1 MTPDTLHLYEP
12 SAALV
17 VFTANGSASPYI
29 EYYDM
34 DSSGCPFNPHPLSVR
49 EAQSLAKALDTREQA
64 GKAFLRPEGVL
75 PPNVLH
81 IDPSANGSVV
91 WYSKPQ
97 RHKLHFAQS
106 LGLDSG
112 TVSLPALVWKASKKE
127 LQIFALTGKT
137 KPKAETPLFHAPFF
151 NLYQKG
157 FVCMGNVNIAIK
169 AAATLE
175 EFIAAWQG
183 YFFESYFSHH
193 INEHNPVGVNLFNL
207 YKELMADRKMQFP
220 ADTLRPTPLTLKN
233 LL

>member
-1 MTPDTLHLYEP
+1 MTTNVQLYQP
-12 SAALV
+12 KAALV
-17 VFTANGSASPYI
+17 VFTANGFSSPYI

-34 DSSGCPFNPHPLSVR
+34 DESGCPVNPHPLSVR

-75 PPNVLH
+75 PTNVLH
-81 IDPSANGSVV
+81 LDPSENGSVV
-91 WYSKPQ
+91 WYTKPQ
-97 RHKLHFAQS
+97 RQKLYFAQS
-106 LGLDSG
+106 LGLESG
-112 TVSLPALVWKASKKE
+112 TIALPALVWKASKKE
-127 LQIFALTGKT
+127 LQVFALTVKT

-157 FVCMGNVNIAIK
+157 YVCMGNVDVTIK
-169 AAATLE
+169 AASSLE
-175 EFIAAWQG
+175 EFITAWQG

-207 YKELMADRKMQFP
+207 YRELMADPKMPFP
-220 ADTLRPTPLTLKN
+220 TDTLKSTPLILKN